1 MMQPHMAVAW
11 SHGGAAQRGGGCKN
25 PQSSFPATGGLGSA
39 ETMATFHTDEGF
51 FFTAIAGVNQAGQG
65 EMAATHAMPLLN
77 RGEGGGG
84 RTEHAGRKTNK
95 AERLAFHLGRLL
107 MKSAAPYFF

>member
-11 SHGGAAQRGGGCKN
+11 SHGGAAQRGGGGCKN
-25 PQSSFPATGGLGSA
+25 PQSPFPATGGLGSA

-84 RTEHAGRKTNK
+84 GQSTPGEKQTK
-95 AERLAFHLGRLL
+95 LSDLP
-107 MKSAAPYFF
+107 SI